1 MGKLNPDALKKGERV
16 ALDTVTLI
24 YFLEK
29 HPTHY
34 PTVRELFRQIETGR
48 LSAVMASLVFAELLV
63 PAYRGSEAERADRL
77 TGILNN
83 FPHLQIIPLTTEI
96 AAEAARLRAR
106 YGIRTPDAI
115 HAASALA
122 GGAGSLI
129 TNDRGLVRLEP
140 ELKIWLLE

>member
-1 MGKLNPDALKKGERV
+1 MGKLNPDALKRGELV

-29 HPTHY
+29 HPVHY
-34 PTVRELFRQIETGR
+34 PTVRQLFRQIETGR

-63 PAYRGSEAERADRL
+63 PAYRGGEVETAERLMRTL
-77 TGILNN
+77 SN
-83 FPHLQIIPLTTEI
+83 FPHLQILPLAAEI
-96 AAEAARLRAR
+96 AADAARLRAR

-115 HAASALA
+115 HAATALS
-122 GGAGSLI
+122 GGAAGII
-129 TNDRGLVRLEP
+129 TNDQGLVRLEP

>member
-1 MGKLNPDALKKGERV
+1 VGKLKPDALKRGERI

-48 LSAVMASLVFAELLV
+48 VSAVMATLVFAELLV
-63 PAYRGSEAERADRL
+63 PAYHNGELERVDKL
-77 TGILNN
+77 TGTLSNY
-83 FPHLQIIPLTTEI
+83 PHLEIIPLTAEI
-96 AAEAARLRAR
+96 AVDAARLRAR

-115 HAASALA
+115 HAATALA
-122 GGAGSLI
+122 GGAESFI
-129 TNDRGLVRLEP
+129 TNDQGLVRLEP
-140 ELKIWLLE
+140 ELKIRLLG